1 LLTVYMHNISVQ
13 ELQRQVKEH
22 TPLVEALARNLA
34 RKLPAHVDA
43 ADLVQDGH
51 VALINSIL
59 STSRKLTSA
68 HFRNY
73 LAMRLHGAMLD
84 GLRELDHGSRQLRK
98 GMRGVELAIQR
109 LGHRLGRMPLEHE
122 VAMELGLSLRK
133 YQRMLQDAS
142 DYALISLD
150 DIMEASD
157 VVADPLSHV
166 DSDPLRVLERSALKE
181 SLASALKALSKQ
193 SSTVLRLY
201 YVDDLKMAEIGLRLQ
216 CSEARVSQIHAQAIA
231 ELRARLLDG
240 SGLIPVLK
248 PRRSARAR

>member
-1 LLTVYMHNISVQ
+1 MQNISTQ

-22 TPLVEALARNLA
+22 TPLVEALARSLA
-34 RKLPAHVDA
+34 RKLPSSVEAD
-43 ADLVQDGH
+43 DLVQDGQ

-59 STSRKLTSA
+59 STSKQLTTA

-73 LAMRLHGAMLD
+73 LAMRVHGAMLD
-84 GLRELDHGSRQLRK
+84 GLRELDHGSRQLRR

-109 LGHRLGRMPLEHE
+109 LGHQLGRMPLEHE
-122 VAMELGLSLRK
+122 VATELGMTLKK

-150 DIMEASD
+150 DIMESD
-157 VVADPLSHV
+157 GRAKDPLANV
-166 DSDPLRVLERSALKE
+166 DSDPLKVLERSALKD
-181 SLASALKALSKQ
+181 SLASALLTLSKQ
-193 SSTVLRLY
+193 SSAILRLY
-201 YVDDLKMAEIGLRLQ
+201 YVEDLTMVEIGKLLQ
-216 CSEARVSQIHAQAIA
+216 VSEARVSQVHAQAIA

-248 PRRSARAR
+248 PRRSARVR